1 MRWMPRAAAAG
12 TEEAARVCINVGL
25 VGAAGAAVTGLTDWT
40 DTGQGDRR
48 VGLIH
53 AMLNITATSLFL
65 TSTILRRRRRTP
77 GATGISAAGYAFAM
91 AGAYLGGALVY
102 KRRIGTDHTVQGD
115 APEGFVRT
123 IRIDEIPDG
132 DKRKVRI
139 GDADIVLVR
148 QGDSVCA
155 LAERCAHLGGPLS
168 EGEVRDGTIIC
179 PWHQSHGPPDERAR
193 GARAVDIRPALLC
206 DAGERWFHRSEP
218 GVNEARAGR
227 SRRRTRP
234 WLNSLHRRAH
244 ACRLPACARS
254 RRRRTRSHP
263 SAAACVL
270 QCRPDPRVLG
280 QRRVGREIGRG
291 DRRASSSA
299 PSAWFNDRVRCANE
313 ID

>member
-1 MRWMPRAAAAG
+1 MSELAEVAAEQEWLDPVSQTLREGLRNVFQGETGRTVKDFLNGVWLGHPLHPVITDVPIGAWTMAEVFDALDATG
-12 TEEAARVCINVGL
+12 GGGRYEEAARVCINVGL

-77 GATGISAAGYAFAM
+77 GAARISAAGYAFAM

-102 KRRIGTDHTVQGD
+102 KRRIGTDHAVQGD

-123 IRIDEIPDG
+123 IRIDEIRDG

-139 GDADIVLVR
+139 GDADVVLVR

-179 PWHQSHGPPDERAR
+179 PWHQSQYRVTNGHVVHGPSTYDQPCYATRVSDGFIE
-193 GARAVDIRPALLC
+193 
-206 DAGERWFHRSEP
+206 
-218 GVNEARAGR
+218 VN
-227 SRRRTRP
+227 
-234 WLNSLHRRAH
+234 
-244 ACRLPACARS
+244 
-254 RRRRTRSHP
+254 
-263 SAAACVL
+263 
-270 QCRPDPRVLG
+270 LG
-280 QRRVGREIGRG
+280 
-291 DRRASSSA
+291 
-299 PSAWFNDRVRCANE
+299 
-313 ID
+313 

>member
-1 MRWMPRAAAAG
+1 MFQGETGRTVKDFLNGVWLGHPLHPVLTDVPIGAWTMAEVFDALDATGGRG
-12 TEEAARVCINVGL
+12 RYEEAARVCINVGL

-40 DTGQGDRR
+40 DTGQGDLR

-77 GATGISAAGYAFAM
+77 GATGISAAWYAFAM
-91 AGAYLGGALVY
+91 AGAYLGGALVRGQTAY
-102 KRRIGTDHTVQGD
+102 RDRSRGPGD

-139 GDADIVLVR
+139 VTLTSSSSARVR
-148 QGDSVCA
+148 ASVRWQSA
-155 LAERCAHLGGPLS
+155 ARILA
-168 EGEVRDGTIIC
+168 VRSRRAKDGTAR
-179 PWHQSHGPPDERAR
+179 SSVRGTSRRTADERAR
-193 GARAVDIRPALLC
+193 GARAVDIRSALLC

-234 WLNSLHRRAH
+234 WLNSLHRRAR
-244 ACRLPACARS
+244 ASPPRACAGS
-254 RRRRTRSHP
+254 RRRRRRSRP
-263 SAAACVL
+263 R
-270 QCRPDPRVLG
+270 CRR
-280 QRRVGREIGRG
+280 
-291 DRRASSSA
+291 
-299 PSAWFNDRVRCANE
+299 
-313 ID
+313 

>member
-1 MRWMPRAAAAG
+1 MSELAEVAAEQEWLDPVSLTLRQGLRNVFQGETGRTVKDFLNGVWLGHPLHPVLTDVPIGAWTMAEVFDALDATG
-12 TEEAARVCINVGL
+12 GRGRYEEAARVCINVGL

-139 GDADIVLVR
+139 GDADVVLVR
-148 QGDSVCA
+148 QGESVCA

-179 PWHQSHGPPDERAR
+179 PWHQSQYRLTNGHVVHGPSTYDQPCYATRVSDGFIE
-193 GARAVDIRPALLC
+193 
-206 DAGERWFHRSEP
+206 
-218 GVNEARAGR
+218 VN
-227 SRRRTRP
+227 
-234 WLNSLHRRAH
+234 
-244 ACRLPACARS
+244 
-254 RRRRTRSHP
+254 
-263 SAAACVL
+263 
-270 QCRPDPRVLG
+270 LG
-280 QRRVGREIGRG
+280 
-291 DRRASSSA
+291 
-299 PSAWFNDRVRCANE
+299 
-313 ID
+313 

>member
-1 MRWMPRAAAAG
+1 MSELAEVAAEQEWLDPVSQTLREGLRNVFQGETGRTVKDFLNGVWLGHPLHPVITDVPIGAWTMAEVFDALDATG
-12 TEEAARVCINVGL
+12 GRGRYEEAARVCINVGL

-102 KRRIGTDHTVQGD
+102 KRRIGTDHAVQGD

-123 IRIDEIPDG
+123 IRIDEIRDG

-139 GDADIVLVR
+139 GDADVVLVR

-179 PWHQSHGPPDERAR
+179 PWHQSQYRVTNGHVVHGPSTYDQPCYATRVSDGFIE
-193 GARAVDIRPALLC
+193 
-206 DAGERWFHRSEP
+206 
-218 GVNEARAGR
+218 VN
-227 SRRRTRP
+227 
-234 WLNSLHRRAH
+234 
-244 ACRLPACARS
+244 
-254 RRRRTRSHP
+254 
-263 SAAACVL
+263 
-270 QCRPDPRVLG
+270 LG
-280 QRRVGREIGRG
+280 
-291 DRRASSSA
+291 
-299 PSAWFNDRVRCANE
+299 
-313 ID
+313 